1 MTEYLS
7 DNFWQVWAAAS
18 VMCLLLELSS
28 GSFYILCFAVGA
40 LLAAVGT
47 VFCGIPMQ
55 LLLFI
60 VGTVVSLFTIRPL
73 AMKYFHRGGT
83 DRVSNA
89 DAIIGRTGTVSQD
102 IDAGGYGR
110 VAIDGDDWKAETV
123 NGEAISAGQRVRV
136 VGRES
141 LIIKVEKQQT

>member
-7 DNFWQVWAAAS
+7 ENFWQVWAAAS
-18 VMCLLLELSS
+18 VLCLLLELSS

-40 LLAAVGT
+40 LLAALCSA
-47 VFCGIPMQ
+47 FCGVPMQ

-60 VGTVVSLFTIRPL
+60 VGTVVSLFTVRPL

-89 DAIIGRTGTVSQD
+89 DAIIGRTGTVSQT
-102 IDAGGYGR
+102 INAGGYGR
-110 VAIDGDDWKAETV
+110 VAIDGDDWKAEAAG
-123 NGEAISAGQRVRV
+123 GETISEGQRVRV

-141 LIIKVEKQQT
+141 LIIKVEKS